1 MRAEQSPHEAA
12 QVKAARAEQALH
24 EVARAEAMRAEPEA
38 AARQAAGGHPVTC
51 RFSLEELEALD
62 SEGRCVMTDHGA
74 FILINVY
81 GVAITNADTAKQLA
95 YRPKEAPPR
104 HARCALLKLC
114 FLQRSGA

>member
-81 GVAITNADTAKQLA
+81 GVAITNADTANERRAFKLRFFEVRSYA
-95 YRPKEAPPR
+95 GC
-104 HARCALLKLC
+104 AR
-114 FLQRSGA
+114 